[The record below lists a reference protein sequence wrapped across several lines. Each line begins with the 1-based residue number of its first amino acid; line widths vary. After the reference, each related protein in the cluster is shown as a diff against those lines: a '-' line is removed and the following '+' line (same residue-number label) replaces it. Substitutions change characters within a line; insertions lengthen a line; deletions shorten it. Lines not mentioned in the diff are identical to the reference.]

1 MQILTASSTRV
12 KDGPLRSNIWGMTT
26 AFQGIFLFEKQV
38 VVLKGPS
45 FVEVASKRLLGLV
58 GLLGE
63 EYSLDVWQYTTLG
76 NGHTREKLVQ
86 LLVVTDG
93 QLQVTGD
100 DPGLLVVTGSIAC
113 QLENF
118 SGQVLHDSGQVHW
131 GTGSDSLSIVS
142 LTQVTVDTSHGELKT
157 STG

>member
-1 MQILTASSTRV
+1 MYPRDT
-12 KDGPLRSNIWGMTT
+12 
-26 AFQGIFLFEKQV
+26 
-38 VVLKGPS
+38 
-45 FVEVASKRLLGLV
+45 V

-76 NGHTREKLVQ
+76 NGHTREQLVQ
-86 LLVVTDG
+86 LLVITDG

-100 DPGLLVVTGSIAC
+100 DPCLFVVTGSIAC

-118 SGQVLHDSGQVHW
+118 SGQVLHDSGQVDG

-142 LTQVTVDTSHGELKT
+142 LAQVTVDTSHGELKT